1 MTYKEAVAIVEDLR
15 SRFDSPFGASDKAT
29 IEKLY
34 IMVARKQFVPT
45 TCQQCYHDALIEIYL
60 TLKKLKA
67 MPEQCNYRMKAGF
80 IISCP
85 DFHCGKIFTNEN
97 LTDEVAAEYLG
108 KFPEMQDYFQKVPEE
123 KAETPAAKKVENPA
137 EKKKKTVKDK
147 KPAAKKVEKPA
158 EKKDEGINDASSD
171 NNE

>member
-1 MTYKEAVAIVEDLR
+1 
-15 SRFDSPFGASDKAT
+15 
-29 IEKLY
+29 
-34 IMVARKQFVPT
+34 
-45 TCQQCYHDALIEIYL
+45 
-60 TLKKLKA
+60 

-85 DFHCGKIFTNEN
+85 DFHGGKIFTNEN
-97 LTDEVAAEYLG
+97 LTDEVAAEYLE

-123 KAETPAAKKVENPA
+123 KAE
-137 EKKKKTVKDK
+137 

-158 EKKDEGINDASSD
+158 EKKKKNVKDKKPAEKKVEKPAEKKDEGRNDASSD

>member
-1 MTYKEAVAIVEDLR
+1 MTYKQAVAIVEDLR
-15 SRFDSPFGASDKAT
+15 SRFDSPFGAADKAA

-60 TLKKLKA
+60 TLKNSKA

-85 DFHCGKIFTNEN
+85 DFHGGKIFTNEN
-97 LTDEVAAEYLG
+97 LTDEVAAEYLD
-108 KFPEMQDYFQKVPEE
+108 KFPGMQDYFQKVPKE
-123 KAETPAAKKVENPA
+123 
-137 EKKKKTVKDK
+137 
-147 KPAAKKVEKPA
+147 KVEKPA
-158 EKKDEGINDASSD
+158 EKKKGKAVKDKKPAEKKNEGSNDTPSG